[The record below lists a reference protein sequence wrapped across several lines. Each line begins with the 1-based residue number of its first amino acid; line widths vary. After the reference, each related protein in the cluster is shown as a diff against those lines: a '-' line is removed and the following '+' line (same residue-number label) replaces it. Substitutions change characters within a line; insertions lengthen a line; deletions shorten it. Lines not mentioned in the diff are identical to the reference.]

1 MKKLLTLLL
10 IMTMSLSL
18 FVGCGGSNDGDS
30 DKGNATNNE
39 AGINEDKDDDQQD
52 DENDGGEV
60 TMTYGVTDYETGNTM
75 DCELTYNSS
84 VLARA
89 DEIFDDAEPVT
100 SLTEG
105 MAEFFHIENGAS
117 YAIIVIPHC
126 GSAQEYYSVGKDS
139 NEDESHIFSELTT
152 QMVGD
157 IETKTYTQKIVFE
170 DGDTLDE
177 QYWLLEFEDGVMIIS
192 TYGDEEELSIAQDS
206 IKDLLMKVTLNG
218 KEAGM
223 VENTYTLYDY
233 NTGAPLYTVTYNPK
247 VFSVDPSCDPASGE
261 LILNYAD
268 TSKAYTQMII
278 HVNEFASGDDFFN
291 SKKYYSGGINY
302 YEGDDGNYLETEGEI
317 GDATVYIGLGL
328 QKGTSGNGYVFFA
341 EMPDGNVIT
350 GNVPGSYVGDVLD
363 IYNAFIAIQ
372 PVE

>member
-126 GSAQEYYSVGKDS
+126 GS
-139 NEDESHIFSELTT
+139 
-152 QMVGD
+152 
-157 IETKTYTQKIVFE
+157 
-170 DGDTLDE
+170 
-177 QYWLLEFEDGVMIIS
+177 
-192 TYGDEEELSIAQDS
+192 AQDS